1 MRIGNLDDS
10 EKSDSL
16 IELIQSENS
25 ENLAGIEKWKN
36 WWHYYK
42 WYVICAILLLGI
54 ACNLIGNALGLWKKS
69 PDFQFAYI
77 GEAELP
83 PDTAAALEAAFAE
96 AEAELNFPFSSSGI
110 DFNGDGEVTVKLNQ
124 YINSAQ
130 TADIDS
136 VYSGYASE
144 ITLIGDISNC
154 DSYFFL
160 MDDPESFQREFQLL
174 ASSDGSCPDDTD
186 YSIDGKVILWSD
198 CPALSGIAEI
208 VEAKAPGSLTFLSE
222 LYIGRRCFP
231 TDAVSDNAD
240 KCGEL
245 WEFLIDSQ

>member
-16 IELIQSENS
+16 IKLIQSESS
-25 ENLAGIEKWKN
+25 ENLTGSKKWKN

-42 WYVICAILLLGI
+42 WYVICGIILIGI
-54 ACNLIGNALGLWKKS
+54 ACNIIGNAFGLWRKS

-77 GEAELP
+77 GETELP
-83 PDTAAALEAAFAE
+83 PDTAAAMEEAFSKSLAG
-96 AEAELNFPFSSSGI
+96 LNFPSSSSGM
-110 DFNGDGEVTVKLNQ
+110 DFNGDGEITIKLNQ
-124 YINSAQ
+124 YIDSVQ

-136 VYSGYASE
+136 AYLEYASE
-144 ITLIGDISNC
+144 LTLIGDISNC

-174 ASSDGSCPDDTD
+174 AASDGGCPDETD

-198 CPALSGIAEI
+198 CPALSGIADI
-208 VEAKAPGSLTFLSE
+208 VEAKAPGSLTFLSG

-240 KCGEL
+240 KCSEL
-245 WEFLIDSQ
+245 WEFLISSQ